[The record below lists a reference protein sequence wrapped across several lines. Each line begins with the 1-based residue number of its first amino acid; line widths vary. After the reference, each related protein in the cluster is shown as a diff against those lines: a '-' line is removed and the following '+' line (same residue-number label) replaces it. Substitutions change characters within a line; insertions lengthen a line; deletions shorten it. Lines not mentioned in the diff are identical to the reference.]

1 MLCYTSNRASM
12 AMYAAQDSRMKHV
25 TSPTHQTSLVRR
37 NAKSI
42 IISSNVDAHGIC
54 AHMCWPHRFS
64 CVCLA
69 DSSLLMCCHADH
81 KRTHTHRDART
92 RTHHALNG
100 RYDRYG
106 LSVSQWQLALYLS
119 FSISFVVI
127 VVAIGI
133 KTKAIPSPCGGKKES
148 DETSLSEYV
157 ATGHPF
163 VARRRYTHTHTHTH
177 THGLYLATLLH

>member
-1 MLCYTSNRASM
+1 
-12 AMYAAQDSRMKHV
+12 
-25 TSPTHQTSLVRR
+25 
-37 NAKSI
+37 
-42 IISSNVDAHGIC
+42 
-54 AHMCWPHRFS
+54 
-64 CVCLA
+64 
-69 DSSLLMCCHADH
+69 MCCHADP
-81 KRTHTHRDART
+81 KRTHTH
-92 RTHHALNG
+92 THTHAPLNG

-119 FSISFVVI
+119 FSISFVVV

-163 VARRRYTHTHTHTH
+163 VARRRYTHT
-177 THGLYLATLLH
+177 ASAQP